1 MEKNAKTEIATFGA
15 GCFWGVEEAF
25 RKIPGVVSTQVGFM
39 GGKAKNV
46 SYRRVCEG
54 DTGHAEV
61 VHIEFDP
68 STVSYEK
75 LLGVFWNS
83 HNPTTLNRQGFDIG
97 EQYRSVVFF
106 HSEKQKEIAEQSE
119 AELEKSKKF
128 SRPIVTQIVPA
139 AEFFRAEEYHQK
151 YLLKRGQSVC
161 PV

>member
-1 MEKNAKTEIATFGA
+1 MEKKPKTEFATFGA
-15 GCFWGVEEAF
+15 GCFWHVEETF
-25 RKIPGVVSTQVGFM
+25 RQISGVVSTAVGFM
-39 GGKAKNV
+39 GGNVKNV
-46 SYRRVCEG
+46 SYQRVCEG

-68 STVSYEK
+68 KQVAYEK

-106 HSEKQKEIAEQSE
+106 HSEKQKEIAEQSK
-119 AELEKSKKF
+119 ADLEKLKKF

-139 AEFFRAEEYHQK
+139 TEFFKAEEYHQK
-151 YLLKRGQSVC
+151 YLQKRGQSVC
-161 PV
+161 HV